1 MKVII
6 LTGPAGAGKNT
17 VGHIIAQ
24 KREKCAVINVDDVRQ
39 MLVNPHKAPWEGE
52 EGKAQQKLGV
62 ENTCLLAKNFVK
74 NGADV
79 IILDVVV
86 DETAKL
92 YREILPETKIILL
105 MPSFEEAHR
114 RFAERPH
121 SITEVEFKIV
131 YEWQEKLTI
140 YDEKNDNSKL
150 TAEETAEKIN
160 QLF

>member
-39 MLVNPHKAPWEGE
+39 MLVKPHKAPWKE

-62 ENTCLLAKNFVK
+62 RNACLLAKNFVK
-74 NGADV
+74 NGIDV

-86 DETAKL
+86 DETAKI
-92 YREILPETKIILL
+92 YRKILPETKIILL

-121 SITEVEFKIV
+121 SISEEELKIV
-131 YEWQEKLTI
+131 YEWQEKLTV
-140 YDEKNDNSKL
+140 YDEKIDNSSL
-150 TAEETAEKIN
+150 SAEETAEKIN